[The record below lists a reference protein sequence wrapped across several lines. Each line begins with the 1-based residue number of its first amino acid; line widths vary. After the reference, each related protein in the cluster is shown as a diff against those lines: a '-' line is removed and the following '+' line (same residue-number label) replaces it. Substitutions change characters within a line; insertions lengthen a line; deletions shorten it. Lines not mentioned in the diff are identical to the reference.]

1 MLRAPRYEAWMDA
14 RVAKAVAERA
24 MAAEAECRAAHAK
37 AADDSAREASKHAE
51 VEEELLASA
60 VVGKKKNRNRWSD
73 DRMRR
78 LEFEHVQR
86 VLKARPVEAQPIE
99 VRPRCEVCHDSCE
112 RALLFRCKADK
123 KKDRSCDKYCHS
135 YCAGFP
141 GGLPAGRVLYC
152 LECSAERGSKVHFS
166 VLLGLE
172 RRTERLEGHREHLHN
187 LGYEDQ
193 LDDDQLSRRIAL
205 CEGIQE
211 RTVASS
217 ENPFAEIRRRHF
229 LRSLEAEQPEDGQ
242 RGRVV
247 GWLGKR
253 AVDSDGF
260 DGFDED
266 GRLSVRFLLFFFCRA
281 VLWISKSN
289 RPRCGTRPGARRT
302 WCERFPSLTSNDS
315 R

>member
-24 MAAEAECRAAHAK
+24 MAAEAERRAAHAN
-37 AADDSAREASKHAE
+37 AAVDAAREASKHAE
-51 VEEELLASA
+51 VEEELLSSA
-60 VVGKKKNRNRWSD
+60 VVKKNRNRWSD

-99 VRPRCEVCHDSCE
+99 VHPRCEVCHDSCE

-172 RRTERLEGHREHLHN
+172 RRTKRLDGHREHLRN
-187 LGYEDQ
+187 LGYEGQ
-193 LDDDQLSRRIAL
+193 LDDDQLARRITL
-205 CEGIQE
+205 HEGIHE
-211 RTVASS
+211 RTTAALS
-217 ENPFAEIRRRHF
+217 ENPFAEIRQRHF
-229 LRSLEAEQPEDGQ
+229 LRSLEAEKPEDGQ
-242 RGRVV
+242 HGRIV
-247 GWLGKR
+247 GWIGKH
-253 AVDSDGF
+253 AFDPDGSDGS
-260 DGFDED
+260 DED
-266 GRLSVRFLLFFFCRA
+266 GQQTRLSVRFRLLIF
-281 VLWISKSN
+281 
-289 RPRCGTRPGARRT
+289 
-302 WCERFPSLTSNDS
+302 
-315 R
+315 